1 MNMQGTSKVLAAQ
14 TVNSIIG
21 DLSTWRIDDFIRDLE
36 KRKAKGRVLPF
47 VRGLRFSALLIYE
60 IRKAISSK
68 NLSANWG
75 HILDDDGE
83 LVSNEADI
91 IIHKPGFFHQWNG
104 NEKPVM
110 DFKFIEKENAMLVI
124 SCKSFL
130 KTSEIEVEYYNN
142 MKNFVDKIW
151 LFAEACGPE
160 SAANIETESKKI
172 GYDNFYYLY
181 TWSPKTEIKNNT
193 DGWLKFLQDLKKL

>member
-1 MNMQGTSKVLAAQ
+1 MQGHAKTLALE
-14 TVNSIIG
+14 NLGKIIG
-21 DLSTWRIDDFIRDLE
+21 DLSIWRIDDFIRDLE
-36 KRKAKGRVLPF
+36 KRKAKGRILPF

-60 IRKAISSK
+60 IRTALSSK
-68 NLSANWG
+68 NLCVNWG

-91 IIHKPGFFHQWNG
+91 IVHKPGYIHQWNG
-104 NEKPVM
+104 NQHPVM
-110 DFKFIEKENAMLVI
+110 DFKFIEKENAILVI

-130 KTSEIEVEYYNN
+130 RTSEIEIEYLEN
-142 MKNFVDKIW
+142 MKKFVDKIW

-160 SAANIETESKKI
+160 SAANIETESKNI
-172 GYDNFYYLY
+172 GYENFYYLY
-181 TWSPKTEIKNNT
+181 TWSPKTEIQNNP